1 MAISAAEPAMDR
13 CRPPTS
19 LLYAVK
25 QVELAVR
32 AHLDELLKPARITAL
47 QYTALTV
54 LERHDGLSAAELARR
69 SFVTAQ
75 SMADMIRTLEA
86 RKLIRRERN
95 QQNRRELQI
104 FLTGEGRQL
113 LADYVGPVTELEHR
127 MVQGL
132 TPRQTRELRRALTAA
147 RRALS

>member
-1 MAISAAEPAMDR
+1 
-13 CRPPTS
+13 
-19 LLYAVK
+19 
-25 QVELAVR
+25 
-32 AHLDELLKPARITAL
+32 
-47 QYTALTV
+47 
-54 LERHDGLSAAELARR
+54 
-69 SFVTAQ
+69 
-75 SMADMIRTLEA
+75 MADMIRTLEA
-86 RKLIRRERN
+86 QKLIRRERN

-127 MVQGL
+127 MVQDL